1 MYFCIQL
8 VRVNKTI
15 TKMKRLILLLAAA
28 MVALSACSRYETVK
42 GDPLQARIY
51 TLDNGL
57 KIYMTV
63 NKDEPRIQT
72 YIAVRSGGKNDP
84 ADNTGLAHYLEHMM
98 FKGSE
103 VFGTQD
109 YSAEKPMLAAID
121 SLFEVYRTLTDP
133 QARLDLYHQIDSIS
147 YEASKIAIPN
157 EYDKLMSI
165 IGSEGSN
172 AYTSNDVTCYVEE
185 IPSNQLENWARIEAD
200 RFKNCVF
207 RGFHTELE
215 AVYEEKNMG
224 MASGSENAME
234 ALDSMLFQGHPYGSQ
249 TVIGTQDHLKN
260 PSLLAI
266 RKQKDTYYVPNNV
279 AICLSGDFD
288 PDQVVTLVKKYF
300 GDWKANPE
308 LPTWTAA
315 PVKKLTEPAVKD
327 VWGNEAD
334 FVMMGWCTP
343 GACSTGSDASDIVGA
358 VMSNGMAG
366 LIDLD
371 VVQRQRVLDVG
382 IFPYDRTDYGLFLVE
397 VMPKEGQS
405 LEQARD
411 IVLAEFEKLRQGDFS
426 EELVE
431 AAKANYKLRQMQ
443 SLTRNS
449 SRADKFVDSF
459 INGTTWASEVQK
471 MDRIAALTKDD
482 IVKWA
487 NDYLGAE
494 NYAIVY
500 KHNGKNPNEKK
511 IEAPRITPIVTNRD
525 KQSAFLQEIAA
536 SEPAP
541 IEPVFVDFSKDM
553 SVENLNG
560 LQLLYKHNDQ
570 NDIAQLSFRYDR
582 GSDDDPLLS
591 LAADYISYLGTAEAS
606 AAEIATRMYALACN
620 QNIRVGGNT
629 TVLNVSGLGE
639 NIGEALALAEGL
651 VAGAQP
657 DESILQELKADM
669 LRSRLDAKM
678 NQRACNSALQNYVIY
693 GPAYIKSRTLSNDA
707 LSQVSS
713 EQLLAALRDL
723 SGKQHTIL
731 YYGPASLE
739 QVKEM
744 LSAHNTQGLEPL
756 QKSHP
761 QKLITPSKQVI
772 VAPYTARQFNYVQ
785 YSNRGEQLD
794 LAQDPY
800 IDLFNE
806 YYGGGMNAIVFQEM
820 RESRALAYSAG
831 ARLTTPAFLGDSYAF
846 RAVIASQNDKLEKAV
861 RGFDEIIED
870 LPQAPEN
877 LEIAKAAILAKLRT
891 QRTIGQAVLYSY
903 LNAQE
908 LGLSEPREKQVFEK
922 VGSLTME
929 DLLATHAR
937 WIKGR
942 TYWYAILGDPKDLD
956 MDFLKTLGPVQQVS
970 LEEIFGY

>member
-1 MYFCIQL
+1 MKKAFVLL
-8 VRVNKTI
+8 V
-15 TKMKRLILLLAAA
+15 AAV
-28 MVALSACSRYETVK
+28 VAASACSPKYESVK

-57 KIYMTV
+57 KVYMTV

-98 FKGSE
+98 FKGTE
-103 VFGTQD
+103 LFGTQD
-109 YSAEKPMLAAID
+109 YEAEKPMLAAID

-133 QARLDLYHQIDSIS
+133 QERLDLYHQIDSIS

-234 ALDSMLFQGHPYGSQ
+234 ALDSMLFQGHQYGSQ

-260 PSLLAI
+260 PSLVAI

-288 PDQVVTLVKKYF
+288 PDEVMALVKKYF
-300 GDWKANPE
+300 GDWKPNPQ
-308 LPTWTAA
+308 LPVWNVA
-315 PVKKLTEPAVKD
+315 PVKELKEPAVKE

-334 FVMMGWCTP
+334 FVMMAWRTP
-343 GACSTGSDASDIVGA
+343 GANSTGSDASAIVGS
-358 VMSNGMAG
+358 VLYNGMAG
-366 LIDLD
+366 LIDLN
-371 VVQRQRVLDVG
+371 VMQQQKVLGAMV
-382 IFPYDRTDYGLFLVE
+382 FPYDLADYGQFLVE

-405 LEQARD
+405 LEEARD
-411 IVLAEFEKLRQGDFS
+411 IVLAEFEKLRKGDFS

-431 AAKANYKLRQMQ
+431 AAKANWKLRQMR
-443 SLTRNS
+443 SLESNR

-459 INGTTWASEVQK
+459 INGTSWASEVQK
-471 MDRIAALTKDD
+471 ADRIAALSKED

-487 NDYLGAE
+487 NDYLGPE
-494 NYAIVY
+494 NYAIVF
-500 KHNGKNPNEKK
+500 KHNGKDPNEKK

-525 KQSAFLQEIAA
+525 KQSTFLQEIAA

-553 SVENLNG
+553 TVTSLDG
-560 LQLLYKHNDQ
+560 LQLLYKHNDR
-570 NDIAQLSFRYDR
+570 NDIASLSFRYDK
-582 GSDDDPLLS
+582 GSDNDPLLS
-591 LAADYISYLGTAEAS
+591 LASDYISYLGTAEAS
-606 AAEIATRMYALACN
+606 AADIATRMYGLACS
-620 QNIRVGGNT
+620 QNLNVGGNT
-629 TVLNVSGLGE
+629 TVLAINGLGE
-639 NIGEALALAEGL
+639 NIGKALAIAEDL
-651 VAGAQP
+651 IAGAQP
-657 DESILQELKADM
+657 DEAILGELKAD
-669 LRSRLDAKM
+669 LVRGRADAKM
-678 NQRACNSALQNYVIY
+678 NQRACNSALQNYIIY
-693 GPAYIKSRTLSNDA
+693 GPEYIKARTLSNEA
-707 LSQVSS
+707 LMKVTS
-713 EQLLAALRDL
+713 EQLLGALRDL
-723 SGKQHTIL
+723 SLKQHTIL

-739 QVKEM
+739 EVKA
-744 LSAHNTQGLEPL
+744 LLATHKTRGLEPL
-756 QKSHP
+756 QKTHP
-761 QKLITPSKQVI
+761 AKLVTPSKQV
-772 VAPYTARQFNYVQ
+772 VLAPYTARQFNYVQ

-831 ARLTTPAFLGDSYAF
+831 ARLTTPGFKGDSYAF
-846 RAVIASQNDKLEKAV
+846 RATIASQNDKLEKAV
-861 RGFDEIIED
+861 RGFDEIIEE

-877 LEIAKAAILAKLRT
+877 LEIAKAAILSKLRT
-891 QRTIGQAVLYSY
+891 QRTIGNAVLYSY
-903 LNAQE
+903 LNARE
-908 LGLSEPREKQVFEK
+908 LGLTEPREKQVFEK
-922 VGSLTME
+922 VGALTME
-929 DLLATHAR
+929 DLLATHEK